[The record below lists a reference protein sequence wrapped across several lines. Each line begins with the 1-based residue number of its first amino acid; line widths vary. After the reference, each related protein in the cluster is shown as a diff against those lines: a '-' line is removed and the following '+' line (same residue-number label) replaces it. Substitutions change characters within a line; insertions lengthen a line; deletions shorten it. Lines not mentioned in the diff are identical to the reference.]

1 MTMQS
6 HYKTLDAIRHGIFV
20 VRADAP
26 GYPIIFVNAAFV
38 ATTGRQ
44 PEDVLGQSCA
54 WLYGGID
61 DAALGEHFTRSAS
74 EIQDGDT
81 RYYIVMLDEPAGAAP
96 APDMGEIVHRLRGPL
111 AACVAWI
118 DLLGLTSP
126 DSPEVA
132 SAVAAIK
139 RNLDRQRQ
147 IIDDLLGDDRA
158 PR

>member
-6 HYKTLDAIRHGIFV
+6 HYQTLDAIRHGIFV
-20 VRADAP
+20 VADVP
-26 GYPIIFVNAAFV
+26 GYPITFVNDAFAA
-38 ATTGRQ
+38 ATGRR
-44 PEDVLGQSCA
+44 PDEVLGESCA
-54 WLYGGID
+54 WLYGGTD
-61 DAALGEHFTRSAS
+61 DAQLGERFARSAS
-74 EIQDGDT
+74 EIHDEDQ
-81 RYYIVMLDEPAGAAP
+81 RYYIVMLDELAGAAP
-96 APDMGEIVHRLRGPL
+96 ARDMGEIVHKLRGPL